1 MAEQAKMIGTKST
14 SDKDRKKAKLEQLKP
29 KMTKKQFEAY
39 YKKTGEFHDAD
50 PENPMNSELTGPSTL
65 SIIIAT
71 PKLKPKNLKKK
82 SKKAEMAYGGSVG
95 GKKHMYSNG
104 GSVTDNLPNKG
115 LRELAKTS
123 KGKSAVR
130 KMGFD
135 V

>member
-1 MAEQAKMIGTKST
+1 MAEQAKMIGGKSA
-14 SDKDRKKAKLEQLKP
+14 SDKNRK

-39 YKKTGEFHDAD
+39 YEKTGEFHDAD

-71 PKLKPKNLKKK
+71 PKPRPKNLKKK

-95 GKKHMYSNG
+95 GKKYMYSAG
-104 GSVTDNLPNKG
+104 GSVTDNLPNNG